1 MIQTTGSTGPRWIEA
16 VGWVTDRPE
25 VRTMRLQVCRMVYED
40 AVGIGPEDVVSLKE
54 AEKILRMKLWNISQ
68 LVDEGEL
75 TMLID
80 ADAPKGWAWRWLLL
94 RSEVEALA
102 TTRRARERDQGRS
115 RPPASKPLRRA

>member
-1 MIQTTGSTGPRWIEA
+1 
-16 VGWVTDRPE
+16 
-25 VRTMRLQVCRMVYED
+25 MRLQVCRMVYED

-54 AEKILRMKLWNISQ
+54 AEKMLGRKLWNISQ

-75 TMLID
+75 TLLID

-102 TTRRARERDQGRS
+102 AARRRGVRDKGRGW
-115 RPPASKPLRRA
+115 PRRS

>member
-1 MIQTTGSTGPRWIEA
+1 
-16 VGWVTDRPE
+16 
-25 VRTMRLQVCRMVYED
+25 MRLQVCRMVYED
-40 AVGIGPEDVVSLKE
+40 AVGIGPQDVVSWKD
-54 AEKILRMKLWNISQ
+54 AEKMSGIKSWKLRQ

-102 TTRRARERDQGRS
+102 AAGRARGRDKRGR
-115 RPPASKPLRRA
+115 R

>member
-1 MIQTTGSTGPRWIEA
+1 
-16 VGWVTDRPE
+16 
-25 VRTMRLQVCRMVYED
+25 MRLQVCRMVYED
-40 AVGIGPEDVVSLKE
+40 TVGIGPEDVVSLKE
-54 AEKILRMKLWNISQ
+54 AGKILGMKLWNVSQ

-102 TTRRARERDQGRS
+102 AARRPRVRDKGGGW
-115 RPPASKPLRRA
+115 